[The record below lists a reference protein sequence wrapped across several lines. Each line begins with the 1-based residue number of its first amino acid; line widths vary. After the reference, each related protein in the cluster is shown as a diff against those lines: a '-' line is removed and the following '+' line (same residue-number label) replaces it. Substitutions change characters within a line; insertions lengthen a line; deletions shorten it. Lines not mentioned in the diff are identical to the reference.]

1 MVANNINRKPRR
13 RNTRRR
19 GAATSRLEMPYTELI
34 VNPCKAVLVPG
45 LYGTSEGLLARVRS
59 TISKL
64 GAGQDTA
71 GYVLWC
77 PDYCNVGGTLGG
89 GANLFLWKANASST
103 QPVNISTG
111 LPGTAVVYGGKKASD
126 FADETPLATAA
137 SGPDPA
143 YQLLQEELV
152 QDVRTLSA
160 CMSVTYTGKM
170 LDASGQICTLTNIP
184 LSAILSGGTGAG
196 ALSVDDCFRYSN
208 NLTRFSVEGTEVLSR
223 PTQES
228 HHFRDEEDSPIRVG
242 TNEEG
247 QGGEPPPPQ
256 ATSSTTDI
264 GEAQQ
269 PTFIGFAWRG
279 LDAAATNPLVF
290 DFTKNQDRSKARK
303 CDVAI
308 KQSTIVILT
317 TLVLF

>member
-1 MVANNINRKPRR
+1 
-13 RNTRRR
+13 
-19 GAATSRLEMPYTELI
+19 
-34 VNPCKAVLVPG
+34 
-45 LYGTSEGLLARVRS
+45 
-59 TISKL
+59 
-64 GAGQDTA
+64 
-71 GYVLWC
+71 
-77 PDYCNVGGTLGG
+77 
-89 GANLFLWKANASST
+89 
-103 QPVNISTG
+103 
-111 LPGTAVVYGGKKASD
+111 
-126 FADETPLATAA
+126 
-137 SGPDPA
+137 
-143 YQLLQEELV
+143 
-152 QDVRTLSA
+152 
-160 CMSVTYTGKM
+160 M

-247 QGGEPPPPQ
+247 KGGEPPPPQ

-290 DFTKNQDRSKARK
+290 DFTKNIEWRASPVSGLTHQSPRVIHPQPIVNTVLQHIDAAAPGWDARK
-303 CDVAI
+303 VGQDAAYAVAASRPVTSGVNNRLNRRKLQKGFNMIAGNQTINRIARDMSAYLPSQREVVSALGGIALDAFKGDMFAAMPRVGMDVPLI
-308 KQSTIVILT
+308 EYIP
-317 TLVLF
+317 